1 MKNPLILAFGDSVTF
16 GYGAKCESSY
26 PRQIEKK
33 TGLKVINAG
42 VTGESSSQGL
52 LRLPSLLLENLDIV
66 ILCHGTHDLYNRRSP
81 EKLKANLLAMIKL
94 IQENGAKILLV
105 GVSNFGLLSNDIHS
119 LYNEVADKS
128 GVLLEDNILRN
139 ILTSNLLKTDYI
151 HPNADGYEM
160 MADSFIDILELK
172 VVAT

>member
-1 MKNPLILAFGDSVTF
+1 MTTPLILAFGDSTTF

-42 VTGESSSQGL
+42 VTGEASSQGL
-52 LRLPSLLLENLDIV
+52 KRLPSSLQENPDLV
-66 ILCHGTHDLYNRRSP
+66 ILCHGTHDLYNRRSTT
-81 EKLKANLLAMIKL
+81 ELKDNLLAMIKL

-105 GVSNFGLLSNDIHS
+105 GIPNFGLLSNDIHS
-119 LYNEVADKS
+119 LYNEVAAET
-128 GVLLEDNILRN
+128 GVLFEENILRN

-151 HPNADGYEM
+151 HPNAAGYEM
-160 MADSFIDILELK
+160 MADAFIEILQLTE
-172 VVAT
+172 

>member
-1 MKNPLILAFGDSVTF
+1 MSKPLILAFGDSTTF
-16 GYGAKCESSY
+16 GYGSAYEFSY

-42 VTGESSSQGL
+42 VTGEASSQGL
-52 LRLPSLLLENLDIV
+52 KRLPLSLQENPDLV
-66 ILCHGTHDLYNRRSP
+66 ILCHGTHDLYNKGSIS
-81 EKLKANLLAMIKL
+81 KLKENILVMIKL

-105 GVSNFGLLSNDIHS
+105 GIPNFSLLSNDIHV
-119 LYNEVADKS
+119 LYNEVAAKT
-128 GVLLEDNILRN
+128 GVLFEENILRN

-160 MADSFIDILELK
+160 MADAFIDILSLPR
-172 VVAT
+172 